1 MRDGWTRFIWEKLYE
16 SFFLIAYT
24 LYLCFGIPNFF
35 FNIEHLFEYE
45 WTTKKQLI
53 AIKKIQKY
61 LSQ

>member
-1 MRDGWTRFIWEKLYE
+1 MKV
-16 SFFLIAYT
+16 FFLIAYT